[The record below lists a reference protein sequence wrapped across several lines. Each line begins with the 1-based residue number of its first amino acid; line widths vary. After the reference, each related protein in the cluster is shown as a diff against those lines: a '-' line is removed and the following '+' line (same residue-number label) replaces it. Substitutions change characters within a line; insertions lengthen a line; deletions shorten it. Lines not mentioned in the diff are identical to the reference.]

1 LGSKDEEEVEAS
13 PLCLLLS
20 ACDPYLNRN
29 AIKHRDNHKHR
40 YAAEIIL
47 YFINVEY

>member
-1 LGSKDEEEVEAS
+1 MKGCS
-13 PLCLLLS
+13 
-20 ACDPYLNRN
+20 DPDLDRN